1 VKTRQRHGYDLI
13 VQVGLARYLN
23 GKQRQEIRAEL
34 RRERCIE
41 ISAGTVS
48 ALCDRFLLYFEA
60 LHDQRAGALREAM
73 GSYPLHLDA
82 TCEYGKGGLFICM
95 NGWRQWVLV
104 AGRIT
109 SENVDHIEPLV
120 KKTVWLFGE
129 PVATVRDMG
138 EAGAGA
144 VKFLGERGIPDF
156 ICHYHFLGAVG
167 TKLFDEPYAL
177 LRRLVQSSG
186 LRTELHAILRTLRR
200 YGDPSQQEKE
210 DRFGTGRVRENL
222 LALVLWILEGTG
234 NKDLC
239 FPFSLPHLEFV
250 RRCHQALACAERWV
264 AAPRTE
270 PERRTI
276 RHLQALLARL
286 DRDARLPATV
296 QLLENRWLA
305 FSELRDVLAL
315 TNSELPG
322 AQRSSQQKTLAALEF
337 CRLEEIAA
345 AVKRYRTDLDRRA
358 AALTAE
364 QRKNSCDDVILG
376 YFKRYGA
383 YLFGHPVRRDEDGVI
398 VAIVERTNN
407 VAEQFFGHTKQ
418 QLRRRLGRAHL
429 GRDLAQQPA
438 QAALIQ
444 NLRHAD
450 YVSVLCGSL
459 ENLPAC
465 FASLDSDPTPR
476 STSLKRDHRDSK
488 LFHSIRDLLDQN
500 SQTSGKI
507 AANPAQI
514 EPAATVV

>member
-1 VKTRQRHGYDLI
+1 LWGE
-13 VQVGLARYLN
+13 VGV
-23 GKQRQEIRAEL
+23 
-34 RRERCIE
+34 
-41 ISAGTVS
+41 VS
-48 ALCDRFLLYFEA
+48 FSR
-60 LHDQRAGALREAM
+60 
-73 GSYPLHLDA
+73 
-82 TCEYGKGGLFICM
+82 
-95 NGWRQWVLV
+95 
-104 AGRIT
+104 
-109 SENVDHIEPLV
+109 
-120 KKTVWLFGE
+120 
-129 PVATVRDMG
+129 
-138 EAGAGA
+138 
-144 VKFLGERGIPDF
+144 
-156 ICHYHFLGAVG
+156 
-167 TKLFDEPYAL
+167 
-177 LRRLVQSSG
+177 
-186 LRTELHAILRTLRR
+186 
-200 YGDPSQQEKE
+200 
-210 DRFGTGRVRENL
+210 RVRENL

-234 NKDLC
+234 KKDLC

-264 AAPRTE
+264 GAPRTE

-276 RHLQALLARL
+276 RHLEALLARL
-286 DRDARLPATV
+286 DREARLPATV

-305 FSELRDVLAL
+305 FSELRAVLAL

-322 AQRSSQQKTLAALEF
+322 AERSSQQKTLAALEF
-337 CRLEEIAA
+337 CRLEAIAA

-364 QRKNSCDDVILG
+364 QRKNSCDNVILG

-429 GRDLAQQPA
+429 GCDLAQQPA

-465 FASLDSDPTPR
+465 FASLDADSTPR

-488 LFHSIRDLLDQN
+488 LFRSIRDLLDQN
-500 SQTSGKI
+500 SEASGKI

-514 EPAATVV
+514 EPAATVI